1 MASTVGFV
9 PGTIIRWRKRCFVV
23 VDRDGMDTIIVQ
35 EHGKGGFERIPVREA
50 QPGHGPRTG
59 TTQRPDLIS
68 VPEEEWQAV
77 VRQFKPLLKLSRT
90 QRTLTRV
97 QKAADALGSPVKRF
111 QVNRPGKLHRNEA
124 ALLFQRTA
132 EPAVGAFYLRAKT
145 MF

>member
-23 VDRDGMDTIIVQ
+23 VDCDGMDTIIVQ

-50 QPGHGPRTG
+50 LPGHGPCTG

-77 VRQFKPLLKLSRT
+77 VRQFEILKPLLRLSRT

-97 QKAADALGSPVKRF
+97 QKAADALGRTIRFAKAGRRQENRRLRKRLRPLADH
-111 QVNRPGKLHRNEA
+111 NRLPSLIRK
-124 ALLFQRTA
+124 
-132 EPAVGAFYLRAKT
+132 
-145 MF
+145 